1 MDKDV
6 VMKDAEESALNNQ
19 NKKENSDLYLEF
31 KKSLNL
37 IDKSILIKDLKSLDI
52 NYRLINKFRRGF
64 KEEDFSYLYE
74 LYIKNLYVFS
84 SIKYDISM
92 PKNFQI
98 QPKLLNKTKDS
109 PEIIGYIFLIILTN
123 FIDKKNFEEAHHG
136 IKYLLSYFKSIDN
149 LTIKYLKAKTYY
161 YYFFINEKLNSL
173 DNIISEIL
181 NAYRQSCIEM
191 DEITQVTLINCI
203 LRYYLL
209 NNNIEL
215 AKSFLSKI
223 NFKEN
228 VSTNEDVRYLY
239 YLGKIEA
246 IQQNYSDAYIHLTNS
261 FRKAPEKTAE
271 DFKSL
276 VTKNIIVVQL
286 LMGEIPDVKNLLTQ
300 SQIKDFLIYK
310 PYLELLKVVR
320 HGNLEEFR
328 NLLKLYEK
336 SFENDG
342 MFTLIQRIRH
352 VLIKAGL
359 RNINLSYSR
368 ISIKDIAEKLKLE
381 SEKEAE
387 YIIAKAIR
395 DGVFLAKINHEEGY
409 VQSKEIKDI
418 YSTFEPQRSYQSR
431 IMFLNKV
438 YNDAQQAMKYSEK
451 QKEDKDIEK
460 AELEEEDEMDRAFE
474 DFQ

>member
-6 VMKDAEESALNNQ
+6 VMKDAEDSNS

-123 FIDKKNFEEAHHG
+123 LIDKKNFEEAHNG
-136 IKYLLSYFKSIDN
+136 IKFLLSYFKSIDN

-161 YYFFINEKLNSL
+161 YYFFINEKLNML

-228 VSTNEDVRYLY
+228 VSTNEDVR
-239 YLGKIEA
+239 
-246 IQQNYSDAYIHLTNS
+246 
-261 FRKAPEKTAE
+261 
-271 DFKSL
+271 
-276 VTKNIIVVQL
+276 
-286 LMGEIPDVKNLLTQ
+286 
-300 SQIKDFLIYK
+300 
-310 PYLELLKVVR
+310 
-320 HGNLEEFR
+320 
-328 NLLKLYEK
+328 
-336 SFENDG
+336 
-342 MFTLIQRIRH
+342 
-352 VLIKAGL
+352 
-359 RNINLSYSR
+359 
-368 ISIKDIAEKLKLE
+368 
-381 SEKEAE
+381 
-387 YIIAKAIR
+387 
-395 DGVFLAKINHEEGY
+395 
-409 VQSKEIKDI
+409 
-418 YSTFEPQRSYQSR
+418 
-431 IMFLNKV
+431 
-438 YNDAQQAMKYSEK
+438 
-451 QKEDKDIEK
+451 
-460 AELEEEDEMDRAFE
+460 
-474 DFQ
+474 